1 MTRGLYYSLYFAMKL
16 IANYRNVFQSY
27 KNADFVGVLSF
38 YSNSSH
44 RRLITAILIAF
55 SLLSVAV
62 FAIFSVMILTGIK
75 IVLKLN
81 SRQHNKNYSSINGIF
96 INSCSFFCNTA
107 LSGNC
112 NLYSATIIGDNVLLI
127 AYSTTSSSLEAQ
139 RIIPTLGF
147 SFSFFF

>member
-1 MTRGLYYSLYFAMKL
+1 MFGIRINTGLIFAK
-16 IANYRNVFQSY
+16 S
-27 KNADFVGVLSF
+27 

-44 RRLITAILIAF
+44 RCLIPIILVAF
-55 SLLSVAV
+55 SLFFVAIL
-62 FAIFSVMILTGIK
+62 AIFSAMTLTVIK
-75 IVLKLN
+75 IVLKLHSLQN
-81 SRQHNKNYSSINGIF
+81 NENYSSINGIF

-112 NLYSATIIGDNVLLI
+112 NLYSATIIGDRVLLI